1 MANKIKGFTIQI
13 GADTLGL
20 DKALSSI
27 ETASRKA
34 TSELKEIERA
44 ISKVPDSAEL
54 WKQKQELLNTALD
67 KSKEKVK
74 LLEASQKSMQDR
86 LRDGDI
92 DRQAYDKFK
101 DKLTKSREALEK
113 LKDKQTEMQEKLS
126 RGEIDQGAYDK

>member
-1 MANKIKGFTIQI
+1 MLLPCSYSAVNAVTGNYIRADDIRPYRFSKEEMMANKIKGLTIQI

-54 WKQKQELLNTALD
+54 WKQKNNL
-67 KSKEKVK
+67 
-74 LLEASQKSMQDR
+74 
-86 LRDGDI
+86 
-92 DRQAYDKFK
+92 
-101 DKLTKSREALEK
+101 
-113 LKDKQTEMQEKLS
+113 
-126 RGEIDQGAYDK
+126 